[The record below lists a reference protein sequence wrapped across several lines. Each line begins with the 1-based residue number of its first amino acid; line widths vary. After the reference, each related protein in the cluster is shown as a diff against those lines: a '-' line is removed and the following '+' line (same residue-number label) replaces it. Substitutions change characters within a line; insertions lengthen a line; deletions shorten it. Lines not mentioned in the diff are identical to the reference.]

1 MPVFLFPLSLP
12 GCPSHHSCPRWAFKI
27 GTRGSCV
34 IVVPCVLAHLGYINI
49 PLVFVFYVF
58 YYLPSHR
65 YFAIGWLM
73 DDWWM
78 IDGCEMLSCPVW
90 ILFDNQ
96 MEMQSL
102 SFPQL
107 LFSRKFQIKFCKF
120 QTPQSFIDTP
130 VCLLIQFKSV
140 SSVGFVCLS
149 VFHPFC
155 LFLRCTSTFSTQC
168 RRYPSVDQFIW

>member
-1 MPVFLFPLSLP
+1 MCNCSAVCVGTSWLHKYTIGICFLRLLLFAKSSVF
-12 GCPSHHSCPRWAFKI
+12 CH
-27 GTRGSCV
+27 
-34 IVVPCVLAHLGYINI
+34 
-49 PLVFVFYVF
+49 
-58 YYLPSHR
+58 
-65 YFAIGWLM
+65 
-73 DDWWM
+73 WM